1 MYLRKNRVR
10 CGETR
15 RTYLSIAHNVWW
27 SGENGK
33 KAQSRPVVIASF
45 GVEDKVD
52 VDLAREVVGA
62 VENAAPKFATRR
74 GEGKAATMRLAQEIR
89 KIEPFLK
96 VLVSRRLGLAEH
108 LPPGNERGRVLEL
121 LVREKLAEP
130 ENGMRETEIL
140 DAIRTRLFGSS
151 ERV

>member
-10 CGETR
+10 CGDTR

-52 VDLAREVVGA
+52 LELAREVVAA
-62 VENAAPKFATRR
+62 VENSAPKFPTRR
-74 GEGKAATMRLAQEIR
+74 GDGKAATMRIAQEIR
-89 KIEPFLK
+89 KVEPFLK
-96 VLVSRRLGLAEH
+96 VLVSRKLGLAEH
-108 LPPGNERGRVLEL
+108 LPPGVERAQVLEL
-121 LVREKLAEP
+121 LIREKLAEP
-130 ENGMRETEIL
+130 QSGMREAEIL
-140 DAIRTRLFGSS
+140 DSLRSRLG
-151 ERV
+151 R